1 MARRDNVRAVLSRVR
16 YFLAD
21 VLHWIRTHAGQ
32 VGLGVAVVAAAVV
45 IALFAAGELG
55 GDEDPV
61 TSPAP
66 EVIVR
71 TEEAP
76 EETAELGFPAFAT
89 RNTTRVSGNDPITD
103 AAGVALAAFPST
115 GGVEG
120 PAAVTLVDAADWPAA
135 VAASSLVAAP
145 VGAPV
150 LMTDGDDLPDL
161 TEQALDAL
169 APRGS
174 ADTDGKELF
183 AIGTPAPDGSKAQE
197 VAGANPAEVAAGVAK
212 LRAKLAGAP
221 DHVVVASSDEPGF
234 AMPAAAWAARSGDP
248 VLFAQRDSVPKPTL
262 EALEDADDAP
272 VYVLGGEDVISKKA
286 ERQLDEAAKGPVTR
300 ATEEEDPVAS
310 SVAFA
315 RYVDGSF
322 GWNIN
327 DPGHGFVIANTERP
341 ADAGAAAAL
350 SAGGTWGPLL
360 VTDDAEAP
368 PPDLEGY
375 LLDLKPGY
383 EDDPTRAVYN
393 HIWIIGDESAV
404 SVDFQAA
411 IDEIA
416 EVAPIRSGSGG
427 SLLGPAP
434 GTPEPETGQDAETKR
449 DEQRKPKR

>member
-1 MARRDNVRAVLSRVR
+1 MLSRIR

-32 VGLGVAVVAAAVV
+32 AGIAVAVVAAAVV
-45 IALFAAGELG
+45 VALFAAGELG
-55 GDEDPV
+55 GNEEPV

-76 EETAELGFPAFAT
+76 EETEQLGFPAFAT
-89 RNTTRVSGNDPITD
+89 RNTTRVSGIDPIAN

-120 PAAVTLVDAADWPAA
+120 PPAVALVDATDWPAG
-135 VAASSLVAAP
+135 VAASSLVATP
-145 VGAPV
+145 VGAP
-150 LMTDGDDLPDL
+150 LLLTDGDDLPDL

-169 APRGS
+169 APSGS
-174 ADTDGKELF
+174 PDTDGNELF
-183 AIGTPAPDGSKAQE
+183 AIGTPAPDGVKALD
-197 VAGANPAEVAAGVAK
+197 VDGANPAEIAAEVAK

-221 DHVVVASSDEPGF
+221 DHVVVASSDDPAF

-248 VLFAQRDSVPKPTL
+248 VLFAQRNSVPKPTL
-262 EALEDADDAP
+262 DVLADAENTR
-272 VYVLGGEDVISKKA
+272 VYILGGEDVISQKA

-300 ATEEEDPVAS
+300 AAEEDDPVANA
-310 SVAFA
+310 VAFA

-327 DPGHGFVIANTERP
+327 DPGHGFVIASADRP

-393 HIWIIGDESAV
+393 HIWIVGDESAV

-411 IDEIA
+411 VDEIA
-416 EVAPIRSGSGG
+416 EVAPIRSGSGD

-434 GTPEPETGQDAETKR
+434 GTPEPESGQDAETKQN
-449 DEQRKPKR
+449 DDRKPKR